1 MGWFPIILVVN
12 LSADRL
18 SAPRMGLPWSALVL
32 GLGLMICRASAQS
45 PGYPP
50 VASYSAAQIE
60 AAATSWVT
68 VQDADGVLY
77 FGGDR
82 LLTYD
87 GERWRSAEMNGA
99 YALRSL
105 DFGLDGRLWA
115 AAEGEIGWFQRGAE
129 GWQFHS
135 LLPFLPAGER
145 TLGGVW
151 HVFAE
156 GDGALFVSEDKIL
169 RWNGKSFLVW
179 PLPGARRLHAF
190 RVDRTVYVH
199 HPPSGLYAMRE
210 SGPKLF
216 IPATV
221 LGEAGL
227 FRMERGGAGWLF
239 VTGNGLFNYA
249 QDKLVPFGAAA
260 GEFIRREAITCATR
274 LGDGRLLVGTVR
286 GGIAVIGPDGSLER
300 NLREADGLPA
310 NLIRSLFVGREGEL
324 WVGSRSH
331 ISRIELDSR
340 STLFDRRANLPDQP
354 AVAIVRHNGRITI
367 ANESGAYELQERNRQ
382 FNWLDAAREP
392 LRDIR
397 ASPDGLVTAGIHA
410 LKRLSGGQSTV
421 LHSTPSD
428 VFAISES
435 WSRPGEILIV
445 DGRSVVDVKRDGTSR
460 VLVRDLPDIVTSIAE
475 DETREL
481 WLGTTLRGVL
491 WARPD
496 AGTTVAPDSPLD
508 SGLPELPGEAMVAGG
523 PTKAVLVL
531 SRWGGWVKSGGSERF
546 QPIAGFPKRSVA
558 AVTAIGTDGTAW
570 VVHSA
575 SKERASAVA
584 RISIHGNRAVWEPHS
599 VPGLWSI
606 GAPQSIFAE
615 APSNG
620 APTLW
625 IGGATGVLRH
635 DLPDGLTAPR
645 PSAPLLRAMARNAQD
660 DAPQAITAPL
670 PYATRSIEFEFA
682 LPAFTQRAMLRLETR
697 IEGIDRD
704 WVPAGPDAR
713 RELTAVRE
721 GRYTFRVRAVAETG
735 VAGEPAVYSFQVA
748 PPWWR
753 TWSTMLGLGLA
764 LLPAGYGA
772 YRLRL
777 RALHRRTTDL
787 EQKVRERTEQLEQA
801 SAAKTQFVANMSHD
815 IRNPLNG
822 IVGLALALE
831 DSRLD
836 ARQQEIVA
844 TLRECT
850 TYLSSLVD
858 DVLDF
863 ASIEAGRVELRPGPF
878 VPVELLRSI
887 VTTLRSDTA
896 QSGATLVIAVDPAL
910 PPSLLSD
917 AGRIQQ
923 ILVNYVSNA
932 LKYAGGEIRLS
943 VSIPADAPDEVE
955 FAVVDFGPGISEIEQ
970 GTLFTKFT
978 RLASARHH
986 DIPGAGLGLAS
997 CRLLADLMGGSV
1009 GVTSRPGEG
1018 ARFFLRLP
1026 LTAASTPVAPVNGPL
1041 PNTTVLLVE
1050 DTDYNAQA
1058 ATAVL
1063 RRLGL
1068 SCERAHTGAEALQLF
1083 TAKRFNLVL
1092 LDRNLPDMDGTEV
1105 ARRMRAVETDGL
1117 QALILAVTAYCT
1129 AEDRTLC
1136 LAAGMDA
1143 FVGKPLTPEKLRK
1156 VLLAAGR
1163 RLLTAATVDIDALK
1177 LPRDGLDTSLLDYLA
1192 EGTGRGLAVQ
1202 LERFLDSL
1210 AVLETA
1216 LARAVAADDLAEIGV
1231 CAHRI
1236 HGQARMVGS
1245 AALEEA
1251 AAQLESAARAGDRAA
1266 CGIRLPKVT
1275 DEIRVLRTALRRRRS
1290 GALTG

>member
-1 MGWFPIILVVN
+1 MVTPSAYRFAGARVGIPWFALVMGIGLVV
-12 LSADRL
+12 SR
-18 SAPRMGLPWSALVL
+18 
-32 GLGLMICRASAQS
+32 IQAQG
-45 PGYPP
+45 PGYPI
-50 VASYSAAQIE
+50 VASFSAAQID

-82 LLTYD
+82 LLTFD
-87 GERWRSAEMNGA
+87 GERWRNAPLNGA

-105 DFGLDGRLWA
+105 DFGPAGRLWA
-115 AAEGEIGWFQRGAE
+115 AAEGEIGWFQRAVE

-135 LLPFLPAGER
+135 LRPYLPAGEQ

-151 HVFAE
+151 HVFSE
-156 GDGALFVSEDKIL
+156 GAGALFVSEDKIL
-169 RWNGKSFLVW
+169 RWDGKSFRVW
-179 PLPGARRLHAF
+179 PMPGARRLHAF
-190 RVDRTVYVH
+190 RIDRTIYVQ
-199 HPPSGLYAMRE
+199 HPPSGLYALRE
-210 SGPKLF
+210 SGPELL
-216 IPATV
+216 IPASV

-227 FRMERGGAGWLF
+227 FRMERSGAGWLF
-239 VTGNGLFNYA
+239 VAGDGLFNYA
-249 QDKLVPFGAAA
+249 QGKRVPFGEAA
-260 GEFIRREAITCATR
+260 GEFVRREAITCATR
-274 LGDGRLLVGTVR
+274 LGDGRLVVGTVR
-286 GGIAVIGPDGSLER
+286 GGIAVIRPDGSLES
-300 NLREADGLPA
+300 NVREADGLPA
-310 NLIRSLFVGREGEL
+310 NLVRSLFVGRDGEL

-331 ISRIELDSR
+331 ISRIDLDSR
-340 STLFDRRANLPDQP
+340 SRLFDRRANLPDQP
-354 AVAIVRHNGRITI
+354 SVAIVRHNGRITI
-367 ANESGAYELQERNRQ
+367 ANESGAYELQEDNRQ
-382 FNWLDAAREP
+382 FSWLDTVREP

-397 ASPDGLVTAGIHA
+397 ASPDGLLTAGIHA
-410 LKRLSGGQSTV
+410 LKRISAGQTAV

-435 WSRPGEILIV
+435 WSRPGEILISE
-445 DGRSVVDVKRDGTSR
+445 GRSVVGVKRDGTAR
-460 VLVRDLPDIVTSIAE
+460 VLVRDVPDIVTSIAE
-475 DETREL
+475 DETRGL
-481 WLGTTLRGVL
+481 WLGSTLRGVL
-491 WARPD
+491 WARPTEST
-496 AGTTVAPDSPLD
+496 AVASVSPLG
-508 SGLPELPGEAMVAGG
+508 SGLPEIPGEAVVTGG

-531 SRWGGWVKSGGSERF
+531 SSGGGWVKSGGSERF
-546 QPIAGFPKRSVA
+546 QAIAGFPQRAVA
-558 AVTAIGTDGTAW
+558 AVTAIDADGTAW
-570 VVHSA
+570 VVHAAFKELAA
-575 SKERASAVA
+575 SVA
-584 RISIHGNRAVWEPHS
+584 RISIRGDRAVWAPHS
-599 VPGLWSI
+599 VTGLWSI
-606 GAPQSIFAE
+606 GTPQSIFAE
-615 APSNG
+615 PSLN
-620 APTLW
+620 AARTLW

-635 DLPDGLTAPR
+635 DIPAGLSAPR
-645 PSAPLLRAMARNAQD
+645 PPPPLLRVAARNAQD
-660 DAPQAITAPL
+660 DLPQAITSPL

-682 LPAFTQRAMLRLETR
+682 APAFTQRAQLRLETR
-697 IEGIDRD
+697 IDGIDRD

-735 VAGEPAVYSFQVA
+735 VPGEPTVFSFQVA

-753 TWSTMLGLGLA
+753 TWPAILGLGLT
-764 LLPAGYGA
+764 LLPVGYGS
-772 YRLRL
+772 YHLRL
-777 RALHRRTTDL
+777 RALHRRNAEL

-836 ARQQEIVA
+836 PKQQELVA

-878 VPVELLRSI
+878 VPIELLRSI
-887 VTTLRSDTA
+887 VTTLESDIA
-896 QSGATLVIAVDPAL
+896 QSGATLVVTVDPAL

-943 VSIPADAPDEVE
+943 ASVPADAPDEVE
-955 FAVVDFGPGISEIEQ
+955 FAVVDFGPGIGEIEQ

-978 RLASARHH
+978 RLVQARHH

-1009 GVTSRPGEG
+1009 GVTSRPGDG

-1026 LTAASTPVAPVNGPL
+1026 FTAAAAPVAPVNGPL

-1050 DTDYNAQA
+1050 DTDYNALA
-1058 ATAVL
+1058 AAAVL
-1063 RRLGL
+1063 SRLGL

-1083 TAKRFNLVL
+1083 AAKRFNLVL

-1105 ARRMRAVETDGL
+1105 ARRMRACETDGL
-1117 QALILAVTAYCT
+1117 QAIILAVTAYCT
-1129 AEDRTLC
+1129 ADDRKLC

-1163 RLLTAATVDIDALK
+1163 RLLTAATVDASVEK
-1177 LPRDGLDTSLLDYLA
+1177 PPRDGLDTSLLDYLA
-1192 EGTGRGLAVQ
+1192 DGTERGLAVQ

-1210 AVLETA
+1210 AGMEAA
-1216 LARAVAADDLAEIGV
+1216 LAQAIAANDMAEIGV
-1231 CAHRI
+1231 SAHRI

-1245 AALEEA
+1245 VALQEA
-1251 AAQLESAARAGDRAA
+1251 AAQLEQAARAGDHAG
-1266 CGIRLPKVT
+1266 CGNQLPKVT
-1275 DEIRVLRTALRRRRS
+1275 GEIRVLRAALRRRRS
-1290 GALTG
+1290 GALTR